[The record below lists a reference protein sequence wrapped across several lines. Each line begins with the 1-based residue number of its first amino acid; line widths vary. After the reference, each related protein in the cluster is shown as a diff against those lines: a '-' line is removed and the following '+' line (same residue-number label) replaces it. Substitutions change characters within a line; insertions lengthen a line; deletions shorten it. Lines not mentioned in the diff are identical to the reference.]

1 MIEGILLFNG
11 ILLIVIVAFCVVI
24 DASAYRFEHNFVNS
38 IHVVTWTSLSVITI
52 TTLFTIFWLAKIPT
66 VDDVIK
72 GNCVKQYIIEND
84 KVIDSCYIWK
94 NI

>member
-11 ILLIVIVAFCVVI
+11 ILLIVIAAFCVVI
-24 DASAYRFEHNFVNS
+24 DASTHRFEHNFVNS
-38 IHVVTWTSLSVITI
+38 IHVVTWTSLFVVTI
-52 TTLFTIFWLAKIPT
+52 TTLFAIFWLAKIPT
-66 VDDVIK
+66 ADDVIK
-72 GNCVKQYIIEND
+72 GNCVKQYIIRND